1 MKVIT
6 KIAKIVSEPVSP
18 RLDGSI
24 NGLKL
29 SAIGIY
35 TLPTNLKE
43 TDIYIFILSDIDGQ
57 DDNYVIIPITDL
69 QNRMDRHNLLNF
81 GTFQIKLWLTNDGR
95 VYEMRNRGSEYE
107 FMGMYMDEKRNWTDY
122 LNDWSPIT
130 ASV

>member
-6 KIAKIVSEPVSP
+6 NIAKIVSEPVSP
-18 RLDGSI
+18 RLDGST

-43 TDIYIFILSDIDGQ
+43 TDIFILILSDTDGQ
-57 DDNYVIIPITDL
+57 DDNYVIIPTTDL
-69 QNRMDRHNLLNF
+69 QLRMDSHNLLNF

-95 VYEMRNRGSEYE
+95 VYEMRHRGAEYE
-107 FMGMYMDEKRNWTDY
+107 FMGMYMDEKRNWTEY
-122 LNDWSPIT
+122 LNNWKIIKD
-130 ASV
+130 

>member
-18 RLDGSI
+18 RLDGST

-35 TLPTNLKE
+35 TLPSNLKE
-43 TDIYIFILSDIDGQ
+43 TDIFVFILPNIDGQ
-57 DDNYVIIPITDL
+57 NNNYVIIPTTEL
-69 QNRMDRHNLLNF
+69 QHRMDRHNLFNV

-95 VYEMRNRGSEYE
+95 VYEMRHRGTEFE
-107 FMGMYMDEKRNWTDY
+107 FMGMYMDKKRNWTGY